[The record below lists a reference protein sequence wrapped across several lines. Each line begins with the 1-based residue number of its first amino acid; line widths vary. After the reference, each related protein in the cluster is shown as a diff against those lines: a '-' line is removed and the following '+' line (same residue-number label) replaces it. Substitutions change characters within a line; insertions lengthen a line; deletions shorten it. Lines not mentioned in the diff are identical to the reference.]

1 MNDLKGA
8 TKIIGDDED
17 KMIDSNGKRRIYLE
31 DPNAML
37 FEKDGIEVDDDEN
50 ELDEDDYY
58 DDDDDMSENMGD
70 GLD

>member
-17 KMIDSNGKRRIYLE
+17 KIIDSNGKRRKYLE

-37 FEKDGIEVDDDEN
+37 FEKDGIEVGDDED
-50 ELDEDDYY
+50 ELGEDDYY